1 VSALRTTDVA
11 QSAAAL
17 RGGGLVALPTETVYG
32 LGALA
37 RDPHAVARVFEVK
50 GRPANHPLIVHLAAL
65 TQIGE
70 WSSGVPAWATE
81 LARELWP
88 GPLTLIVP
96 KSAGVNTV
104 VTGGQDTIG
113 LRVPA
118 HPIALEL
125 LAWLDDGVAAPSA
138 NRFGAVSPT
147 TADHVIADLGP
158 WLDSRTDLVLDG
170 GPCTLGL
177 ESTIVLAIDNQP
189 RLLRPGGVSIA
200 TIESITGLTVAQADG
215 SVRAPG
221 TLASHYA
228 PQARVLL
235 TTLDNLG
242 QVDAHDAGLIAPAEV
257 VTPIG
262 MTRLEAPANSAEY
275 AVNLYSAL
283 RRADDLGLSV
293 VVAIAPTEDNALAA
307 AVTDRLSR
315 ASHAGPV

>member
-1 VSALRTTDVA
+1 
-11 QSAAAL
+11 
-17 RGGGLVALPTETVYG
+17 
-32 LGALA
+32 
-37 RDPHAVARVFEVK
+37 
-50 GRPANHPLIVHLAAL
+50 
-65 TQIGE
+65 
-70 WSSGVPAWATE
+70 
-81 LARELWP
+81 
-88 GPLTLIVP
+88 LIVP

>member
-1 VSALRTTDVA
+1 VSALRTTDIG

-17 RGGGLVALPTETVYG
+17 RDGGLVALPTETVYG

-37 RDPHAVARVFEVK
+37 RDPQAVARVFEVK
-50 GRPANHPLIVHLAAL
+50 GRPANHPLIVHLAAV

-70 WSSGVPAWATE
+70 WSTGVPAWATE

-118 HPIALEL
+118 HPLALQL
-125 LAWLDDGVAAPSA
+125 LATLDDGVAAPSA

-170 GPCTLGL
+170 GPCTIGL
-177 ESTIVLAIDNQP
+177 ESTIVLAIDDQP
-189 RLLRPGGVSIA
+189 RLLRPGGVSVA
-200 TIESITGLTVAQADG
+200 TIESITGLTVAEADG

-228 PQARVLL
+228 PHAQVLL
-235 TTLDNLG
+235 TTAERLADVIVSG
-242 QVDAHDAGLIAPAEV
+242 AGLIAPAEV
-257 VTPIG
+257 ETPDT

-275 AVNLYSAL
+275 AATLYSAL
-283 RRADDLGLSV
+283 RRADDLGLAIV
-293 VVAIAPTEDNALAA
+293 IAIAPDQTDALAA
-307 AVTDRLSR
+307 AVNDRLSR
-315 ASHAGPV
+315 AAHSLS